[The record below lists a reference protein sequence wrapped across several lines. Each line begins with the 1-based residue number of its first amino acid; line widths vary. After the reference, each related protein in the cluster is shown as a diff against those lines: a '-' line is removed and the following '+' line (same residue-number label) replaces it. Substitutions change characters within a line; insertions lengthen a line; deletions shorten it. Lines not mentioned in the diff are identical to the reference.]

1 MGVNKGA
8 ILLAKITSLVT
19 QKELKFTLQDP
30 YFFPW
35 GTPVL
40 L

>member
-19 QKELKFTLQDP
+19 QKALKFTLQDP
-30 YFFPW
+30 
-35 GTPVL
+35 
-40 L
+40 